1 MDLVTVT
8 VIAQSKNDRSDLKY
22 LYLWSL
28 WVDSQ
33 SMDCTFVVVALIKML
48 HRLECLPALICSFF
62 LVLGAQWNGLLRE

>member
-8 VIAQSKNDRSDLKY
+8 VIAKSKNDRSDLKY

-33 SMDCTFVVVALIKML
+33 SMDCTFVVVALIKLL
-48 HRLECLPALICSFF
+48 HPLECLSALICSFF
-62 LVLGAQWNGLLRE
+62 LVLEAQWNGLLRE